1 MKLAQ
6 IRESFQDNT
15 FAMMYYNPEA
25 KDSLITAHIIHP
37 KEVKI
42 KEDLTVW
49 DAKKVHVLSMECKIK
64 IILLLHHLL
73 KNLKLK

>member
-15 FAMMYYNPEA
+15 FAMMYYNSEA

-42 KEDLTVW
+42 KEDLNII
-49 DAKKVHVLSMECKIK
+49 SSKIK
-64 IILLLHHLL
+64 
-73 KNLKLK
+73 